1 MRNPKEKEKLI
12 FNKKQDQVDFMD
24 KIMKNKESK
33 EMGLENKKGLEKD
46 EDQLLLEG
54 WQKQDRHM
62 DEIE

>member
-62 DEIE
+62 DEVE